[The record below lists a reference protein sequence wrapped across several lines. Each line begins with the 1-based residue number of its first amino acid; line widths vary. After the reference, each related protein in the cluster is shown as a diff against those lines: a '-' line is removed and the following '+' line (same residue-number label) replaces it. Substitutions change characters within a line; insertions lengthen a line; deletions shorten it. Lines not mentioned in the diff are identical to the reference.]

1 MINVKLDED
10 TALNLLTDRV
20 RAWRSGEVA
29 ELFDKMYEN
38 YIDSGVFEGAEFDPM
53 VIVDNDV
60 VNYCHVIEEGDSD
73 FEKIKNLYKEN
84 GGLCDISCESNYSYI
99 EAVNDDEDPT
109 LFLVRC

>member
-1 MINVKLDED
+1 MLNIQIDED
-10 TALNLLTDRV
+10 TALEMLTNRV
-20 RAWRSGEVA
+20 RVWRDGEIA

-60 VNYCHVIEEGDSD
+60 VNYCQVIEEGDSE
-73 FEKIKNLYKEN
+73 FEEIKSLYKKN
-84 GGLCDISCESNYSYI
+84 GGCCDISCETNYSYI

-109 LFLVRC
+109 LFLVRY